1 MASAPLL
8 TDAELDSLRQFNTCM
23 IANAIET
30 FNVRLRNTG
39 FTDGKLR
46 CIFPDAAP
54 MVGYAVTA
62 RLRTDEPPISGEYFH
77 DRGDLWT
84 RIEQCPA
91 PRILLLEDMDHS
103 PGRGAFV
110 GDMHAAI
117 LRALGCVGYVTNGA
131 VRELPG
137 VNRLGL
143 QLFAGNVAVSHAY
156 AHIFD
161 IGAAI
166 TIDGMEVQTGNLL
179 HGDQHGIVTIPTEI
193 ASQVPRA
200 AEDQQRSEQE
210 VIQFCRSSHFS
221 PQKLNEV
228 MKDVRTGGS
237 KR

>member
-1 MASAPLL
+1 MGIAPLL
-8 TDAELDSLRQFNTCM
+8 TEAELVTLRQFDTCM

-30 FNVRLRNTG
+30 FSVRLRNTG

-46 CIFPDAAP
+46 CMFPDTAP

-62 RLRTDEPPISGEYFH
+62 RLRTEDPPISCGHYH

-84 RIEQCPA
+84 RILQCPS
-91 PRILLLEDMDHS
+91 PRILVLEDMDHN

-137 VNRLGL
+137 VRSSAIH
-143 QLFAGNVAVSHAY
+143 LFAGNLAVSHAY

-161 IGAAI
+161 IGVPLL
-166 TIDGMEVQTGNLL
+166 IDGMEVHTGNLL
-179 HGDQHGIVTIPTEI
+179 HGDQHGIVNIPPEV
-193 ASQVPRA
+193 APRIPQEA
-200 AEDQQRSEQE
+200 AKLQKREEE
-210 VIQFCRSSHFS
+210 VIQFCRSSEFS
-221 PQKLNEV
+221 IGKLSEV
-228 MKDVRTGGS
+228 MKRTH
-237 KR
+237 